1 MSAKKKGMDAKSI
14 ALIGVLGALAFGLSF
29 TPFGF
34 ISIGVAAITTM
45 HIPVIIAG
53 IVGGPRVGAAIGLVF
68 GISSMMNAFL
78 RPSITSVVFYNPLVA
93 IIPRVLIGVV
103 AYYVYVWVSQN
114 DTVRQKLASG
124 VAALLATLTNTVLV
138 LGAIFF
144 FYQPVLGDSAAAAF
158 TVVGTT
164 FVFNSI
170 PEIIAAIVVTIP
182 VVAVLKRVYKGP
194 VL

>member
-34 ISIGVAAITTM
+34 ITIGVAAITTM

-53 IVGGPRVGAAIGLVF
+53 IVGGPRVGGAIGLVF
-68 GISSMMNAFL
+68 GISSMINAFL

-103 AYYVYVWVSQN
+103 AYYVYVWVSKN
-114 DTVRQKLASG
+114 DTAHQKLASG
-124 VAALLATLTNTVLV
+124 VAAVVATLTNTVLV

-144 FYQPVLGDSAAAAF
+144 FYQPVLGGSWEAALA
-158 TVVGTT
+158 VVGTT
-164 FVFNSI
+164 FLTNSL
-170 PEIIAAIVVTIP
+170 PEIIAAVIVTIP